1 MATKY
6 AEKLIIL
13 KEAGDAL
20 MQRLYSTKQQMSSTA
35 DRPLVFQQP
44 GGNIPDLK
52 RLFRELDK
60 NFPEFADKRIES
72 VEFIWFDDDVDDDG
86 LLWVT
91 LHKLTHDECVF
102 PLSLCMRIYKLQ

>member
-72 VEFIWFDDDVDDDG
+72 VEFI
-86 LLWVT
+86 
-91 LHKLTHDECVF
+91 
-102 PLSLCMRIYKLQ
+102 